1 MTATKQEATNWAQDD
16 LLPFLKTA
24 SKSLGAPVDRL
35 VMATIVR
42 RAAVKGISLGE
53 LVAEVEHHYG
63 HQLNHIKQRKENE
76 HGATKRGG
84 EFH

>member
-35 VMATIVR
+35 VLATIVR
-42 RAAVKGISLGE
+42 RAAVSGVSLDD
-53 LVAEVEHHYG
+53 LTTEVEHHYK
-63 HQLNHIKQRKENE
+63 HQLEHIKRKKENRDDSAE
-76 HGATKRGG
+76 RSGG
-84 EFH
+84 FH